1 MNQPQIPNLSIVQQA
16 EEMASNVVSELA
28 PEWDRD
34 ARFPEEL
41 FDAMRDT
48 RLNALTVPSS
58 LGGLGLGPDAH
69 EPDVD
74 DPLTIWLVSKALA
87 RADGSSGHNQQNHT
101 NVVHTTSFLG
111 SEEQLSVAVRA
122 VVEEGAVFGGWG
134 SELSGK
140 PPEQF
145 TVAKR
150 VPGGY
155 KLYGSKLFSTN
166 AGAARYAN
174 VFAYPED
181 VKDPIGEVMVFL
193 VDTDQPE
200 LRIDG
205 SWWAN
210 ATGMRATVSH
220 KVDLDGLFVRDSDML
235 GEPGDYWGK
244 MVQIRYLPQF
254 AANFQGVGE
263 HVLDYG
269 IEYLRARKR
278 TGSEWTQRAVAEAKI
293 ALVTADLLLKE
304 TAELMRAGDLAATA
318 RAGVML
324 RAYSEQAV
332 GKVIANVQDACGAS
346 IYMTPHPLERVLRDW
361 QFYSR
366 HESLNLILTGLG
378 KGVLDGLDK
387 DASPSAV
394 GVDFHGER

>member
-1 MNQPQIPNLSIVQQA
+1 MTPPTIPNTSIVQQA
-16 EEMASNVVSELA
+16 EKIARDVVAELA

-34 ARFPEEL
+34 ARFPAEL
-41 FDAMRDT
+41 FDSMRET
-48 RLNALTVPSS
+48 GLNALTVPTA
-58 LGGLGLGPDAH
+58 LGGLGVGPDTH
-69 EPDVD
+69 EPDAA
-74 DPLTIWLVSKALA
+74 DPLTAWLVSKTLA

-101 NVVHTTSFLG
+101 NVVHTTAFLG
-111 SEEQLSVAVRA
+111 SNEQLRTAVRA
-122 VVEEGAVFGGWG
+122 VAEDGAVFGGWG

-155 KLYGSKLFSTN
+155 KLYGTKLFSTN
-166 AGAARYAN
+166 AGAAKYAN
-174 VFAYPED
+174 IFAYPED

-193 VDTDQPE
+193 VDTDQSG
-200 LRIDG
+200 LSIDG

-220 KVDLDGLFVRDSDML
+220 KVVLDGLFVRDADML

-244 MVQIRYLPQF
+244 LVQIRYLPQF

-263 HVLDYG
+263 HVFDYG
-269 IEYLRARKR
+269 VEYLKVRKR
-278 TGSEWTQRAVAEAKI
+278 TGGEWTQRAIAESKI
-293 ALVTADLLLKE
+293 ALVTADLLLRE
-304 TAELMRAGDLAATA
+304 TAERMRTGDLARAA
-318 RAGVML
+318 RSGVML

-332 GKVIANVQDACGAS
+332 NKVVANVQDTCGAS
-346 IYMTPHPLERVLRDW
+346 IYMAPHPLERVLRDW

-366 HESLNLILTGLG
+366 HESLNLILNGLG
-378 KGVLDGLDK
+378 RGILEGLESDT
-387 DASPSAV
+387 SPSAV